1 MKWAKMNKILLLK
14 ISISLAVVCAIGATY
29 YAISTGQ
36 EMRQRAAAQ
45 FNAEITA
52 ALKNSACQPLEFI
65 LNQEQ
70 VVMVCGASYQADTK
84 EQDRQK
90 YALELATWLAAKN
103 FAKSKAKVIFSDEP
117 KP

>member
-1 MKWAKMNKILLLK
+1 MNKILLLK

-52 ALKNSACQPLEFI
+52 ALKNSACQPEAAYRSKCI
-65 LNQEQ
+65 NQSNHRN
-70 VVMVCGASYQADTK
+70 GSPD
-84 EQDRQK
+84 
-90 YALELATWLAAKN
+90 KN
-103 FAKSKAKVIFSDEP
+103 FVP
-117 KP
+117 LGTTVGQ